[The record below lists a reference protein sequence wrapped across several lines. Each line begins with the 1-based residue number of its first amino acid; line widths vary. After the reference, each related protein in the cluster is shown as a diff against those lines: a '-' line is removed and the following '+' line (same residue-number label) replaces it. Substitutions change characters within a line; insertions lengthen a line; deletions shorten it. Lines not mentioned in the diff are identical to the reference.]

1 MCPLTLSITKS
12 SVHCHLTSTS
22 LCWKWIFC
30 DSHQQSITA
39 NIKCTRNNHKGKS
52 EDYRLKNNWLSTNF
66 WELVVGSVDLPQQY
80 KITRKD
86 ATQET
91 FLVVQGEVIEDLVPI
106 NLTCGDTANDV
117 DDHTAHGPESLV
129 TLVGLIVQEINMN
142 SLSLIEVEWTL
153 PHMMW
158 AALLM
163 YNIWCDQPSWCAKFY
178 SYWWNRTKHCGS
190 HLWKEH
196 SKHLGR

>member
-1 MCPLTLSITKS
+1 M
-12 SVHCHLTSTS
+12 
-22 LCWKWIFC
+22 
-30 DSHQQSITA
+30 
-39 NIKCTRNNHKGKS
+39 
-52 EDYRLKNNWLSTNF
+52 
-66 WELVVGSVDLPQQY
+66 VGSVDLPQQY

-142 SLSLIEVEWTL
+142 SLSLIEVE
-153 PHMMW
+153 
-158 AALLM
+158 
-163 YNIWCDQPSWCAKFY
+163 
-178 SYWWNRTKHCGS
+178 
-190 HLWKEH
+190 
-196 SKHLGR
+196 